1 MVKKGMWLFVILISL
16 LSMKS
21 KNMANGEE
29 LIQEIHKTYKG
40 KWFKSVAFEQN
51 TLFYGNEKLLKEQ
64 VWYETY
70 QFPGKLAIKF
80 DSISGG
86 TGYLFAN
93 DSLQIFKNNTLV
105 SKQRSIHDLVV
116 LSMDLY
122 SQDVSK
128 SLKQLT
134 SLGYDLSKMH
144 LTTWNGKET
153 YVVGA
158 LAGDSLS
165 KQFWIEKE
173 RLIFVR
179 KLEVVNRVLN
189 DVIFED
195 YIPFNDSY
203 IAQKV
208 IFKKAGKIALK
219 ESYFNIREA
228 NTVDFNQVNESGFKS
243 LRWELKK
250 VN

>member
-1 MVKKGMWLFVILISL
+1 MWLVVVLISL

-21 KNMANGEE
+21 KNILNGED
-29 LIQEIHKTYKG
+29 LIKEIHKTYKG
-40 KWFKSVAFEQN
+40 KWFKSVSFEQN

-64 VWYETY
+64 IWFETY

-93 DSLQIFKNNTLV
+93 DSLLIFKNNTLV
-105 SKQRSIHDLVV
+105 SKKHSIHDLVI

-128 SLKQLT
+128 TVKQLT
-134 SLGYDLSKMH
+134 GLGYDLSKMH
-144 LTTWNGKET
+144 ITTWNGKET

-158 LAGDSLS
+158 LEGDTLS

-179 KLEVVNRVLN
+179 KLEVVNAVLN

-195 YIPFNDSY
+195 YIPFNDTY
-203 IAQKV
+203 IEQTV
-208 IFKKAGKIALK
+208 IFKKAGKIAMK
-219 ESYFNIREA
+219 ESYYNIREVK
-228 NTVDFNQVNESGFKS
+228 TVDFNQVKENGFKS
-243 LRWELKK
+243 LTW
-250 VN
+250 